1 MSDGTGQDIPEESQT
16 SDREGYH
23 IVKLSR
29 IKGLLPC
36 LDQLYDELSIP
47 PFRQVPS
54 DIHSEKALI
63 EVLTLHPLRVAMKD
77 KRMRCTGN
85 VRLFRLATRFLPGS
99 ADVPCIVE
107 ALLPDLEI
115 KQRALNELIYG
126 MAYLGV
132 HFSEINVLAEVARR
146 ATAAG
151 YMTVTGQSVETM
163 ISKLYRVD
171 KRKLKAQP
179 QVSPSKSEH
188 LEQDALSDSMSEVVE
203 PLTQDL
209 TVNAPEGI
217 MAGPVRQ
224 ITSAENLPDR
234 LGPSEATDEQS

>member
-1 MSDGTGQDIPEESQT
+1 MSDGADQDMPEESQT

-23 IVKLSR
+23 FVRLSR
-29 IKGLLPC
+29 IKGILPC
-36 LDQLYDELSIP
+36 LDQLYSELSIP

-54 DIHSEKALI
+54 DIHTEKAFI
-63 EVLTLHPLRVAMKD
+63 EVLTLHPLRVVMKD
-77 KRMRCTGN
+77 RRMRCTGN
-85 VRLFRLATRFLPGS
+85 VRLFRLAMRFLPSS

-126 MAYLGV
+126 MAYLGA

-179 QVSPSKSEH
+179 QVSAIQPEH
-188 LEQDALSDSMSEVVE
+188 LEQDALSDSMSEVIK
-203 PLTQDL
+203 PLTEDP
-209 TVNAPEGI
+209 TVNVPEEI
-217 MAGPVRQ
+217 MTGPVIQ
-224 ITSAENLPDR
+224 ISSAENVPDG